1 MSITRSVIYSSS
13 ITHSLH
19 RGFQVTIERVE
30 RKLTTILAADVVSYS
45 RLMGEDELSTLNA
58 LKADRKELIEP
69 KLAHYHGRIVKL
81 MGDGVLM
88 EFRSVV
94 DAVTF
99 AIELQTALRERNVE
113 VAENRRIVYR
123 IGINLGDIIVEE
135 EDVYGDGV
143 NVAARLESLA
153 APGGICLSRAARD
166 QVRDRMDVTLEDL
179 GEIEVKNI
187 ARPLRCFAVRL
198 DDGNYNPQQT
208 IVEHSHAPT
217 LPNKPSIAVLPFN
230 NMSGDPEQE
239 YFADGMVEDIITAL
253 SQLDQLFVIARNSS
267 FTYKGRSVD
276 VRQVSNELGV
286 RYVLEGS
293 VRKSGNR
300 IRITGQLI
308 DGSSGAHLWANR
320 FDGRLEDVFDL
331 QDQITESVVGS
342 IEPTLRKAEIER
354 SKKIRPENLD
364 AYDLYLRA
372 LQHTYAMQPD
382 DNTEALRLLHEAIE
396 LDPSY
401 APALAYA
408 AWCYEQRLTR
418 EWETVQENDATTS
431 IALARRAIATNSNDA
446 NAMAAAG
453 FALLM
458 VGRDYE
464 VGLSTLDRALSINP
478 NAAPISMF
486 AGWGNIFAG
495 KSDVALPCFERAQRL
510 SPSDPGSFFFV
521 TGAAMAHLFS
531 GHVDEALEMAGRSMA
546 LNPSWDT
553 TQLVLA
559 AASSQLGRSEEA
571 RVAVARLLV
580 IDPRSTVS
588 RYEELMRFK
597 YKKDLEVILEGL
609 RAGGLPQ

>member
-1 MSITRSVIYSSS
+1 MSITRSVIYISS

-45 RLMGEDELSTLNA
+45 RLMGEDELSTLNG

-69 KLAHYHGRIVKL
+69 KLAQYHGRIVKL

-198 DDGNYNPQQT
+198 DDGNYNSQQT
-208 IVEHSHAPT
+208 IVEHSYAPT

-354 SKKIRPENLD
+354 SRKIRPENLD

-372 LQHTYAMQPD
+372 LPHTYAMQPD
-382 DNTEALRLLHEAIE
+382 DNTEALRLLQGAIE

-418 EWETVQENDATTS
+418 EWETVQENDVTTS

-478 NAAPISMF
+478 NAATISMF

-495 KSDVALPCFERAQRL
+495 KPDVALPCFERAHRL
-510 SPSDPGSFFFV
+510 SPTDPGSFLFV

-531 GHVDEALEMAGRSMA
+531 GHADEALEMAGRSMA

-559 AASSQLGRSEEA
+559 AASSQLGRSEDA
-571 RVAVARLLV
+571 RAAVARLLV

-588 RYEELMRFK
+588 RSEELMRFK
-597 YKKDLEVILEGL
+597 YKKDVEVILEGL